1 MILTSK
7 IFISQTQNWIFFR
20 NPSVLLAFKS
30 KRLWP
35 KFCGI
40 YETIVVNDSWYFF
53 KRPGGLESS
62 LVRHIFC
69 LFYIDVKTPSSCHHK
84 IWIIE
89 IAQDKN
95 IIALTS
101 VAFFLPSS
109 ATSVA
114 TGTIEIP
121 VTGVLDSPRL
131 HVDDNWLQYI
141 AQNEI
146 RSAGEILPDY
156 RNVYHQ
162 FSWEFFFFLQG
173 SWCVPSS
180 YF

>member
-1 MILTSK
+1 MFCFPFWMILTSK

-101 VAFFLPSS
+101 VAFFS
-109 ATSVA
+109 
-114 TGTIEIP
+114 P
-121 VTGVLDSPRL
+121 VLSDFCCYWDYWNPR
-131 HVDDNWLQYI
+131 N
-141 AQNEI
+141 
-146 RSAGEILPDY
+146 RCT
-156 RNVYHQ
+156 R
-162 FSWEFFFFLQG
+162 
-173 SWCVPSS
+173 
-180 YF
+180 